1 MQRQILNQ
9 LDSLKANPA
18 KYLAQR
24 QMNIPEN
31 MMDTPQHMIESI
43 TGQKIPDEYI
53 NSPKDYMNYLLSNNQ
68 VPKQQQNQMM
78 NMLGMFI

>member
-1 MQRQILNQ
+1 MQNQ
-9 LDSLKANPA
+9 LGQLKANPA
-18 KYLAQR
+18 KYLVQR
-24 QMNIPEN
+24 QINIPEN

-53 NSPKDYMNYLLSNNQ
+53 NRPGDYMNYLLSNSNLPNQ
-68 VPKQQQNQMM
+68 KQNAIM